1 MKNKLYNLD
10 QVLEQ
15 IHDGQSIMFTD
26 LHGLCAPDEIIDGM
40 LEKGVKDITA
50 IAVASGRPDEGLGK
64 LITAHRVKKLIT
76 THIGLNKSSIQ
87 EMFAGEMEVEF
98 VPQGTF
104 AERIRC
110 GGFGLGGCL
119 TKTGLGTEYAEG
131 KEIITVDGEDW
142 LLEKPIHA
150 DLAILKATTAD
161 KAGNLYTKGT
171 SLLCVDYMGMAADYV
186 IAEVEDVV
194 ETGQLDPEKVIVQ
207 APLTDMVYVRTGE
220 KKPLTNSWKKRIAKI
235 QAKEGK

>member
-98 VPQGTF
+98 VPQIGR
-104 AERIRC
+104 AH
-110 GGFGLGGCL
+110 
-119 TKTGLGTEYAEG
+119 
-131 KEIITVDGEDW
+131 V
-142 LLEKPIHA
+142 
-150 DLAILKATTAD
+150 
-161 KAGNLYTKGT
+161 
-171 SLLCVDYMGMAADYV
+171 
-186 IAEVEDVV
+186 
-194 ETGQLDPEKVIVQ
+194 
-207 APLTDMVYVRTGE
+207 
-220 KKPLTNSWKKRIAKI
+220 
-235 QAKEGK
+235 